1 MNAQRDVKP
10 KSAKRVDDAMQNTE
24 CVKKKILNIIPQLL

>member
-1 MNAQRDVKP
+1 MNAQRDIKP

-24 CVKKKILNIIPQLL
+24 CVKKKTFNIIAQLL